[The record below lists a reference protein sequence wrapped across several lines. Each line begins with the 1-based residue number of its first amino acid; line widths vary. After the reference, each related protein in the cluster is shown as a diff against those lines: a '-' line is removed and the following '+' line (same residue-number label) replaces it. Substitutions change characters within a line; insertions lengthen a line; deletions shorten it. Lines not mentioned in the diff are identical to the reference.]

1 MPVLSVVVTEIGV
14 RMSTIISVVLG
25 FVLTGLVAN
34 HLVQRWQQRNWL
46 IQQRFLGHEKE
57 YIALKDLADEIAS
70 LLGARIYNMQRL
82 LFSLRRSSDE
92 QLVRRVADYEDIVKR
107 WNERLTSFYVR
118 LPLLAYTDLGPQLE
132 SSVQARL
139 QAASATIEELL
150 YKRRAGVVPEKD
162 AIKSAS
168 ESFNSIQAHAINFN
182 KELLRIVESR
192 RVDVYYGTR
201 IDFSIINLE
210 KFSTWQLVKA
220 LFIRDINSYAIIRPT
235 LDLQLPRRRR

>member
-1 MPVLSVVVTEIGV
+1 
-14 RMSTIISVVLG
+14 
-25 FVLTGLVAN
+25 LVAN

-92 QLVRRVADYEDIVKR
+92 QLVRRVTDYEDIVKR

-162 AIKSAS
+162 TVRSAS
-168 ESFNSIQAHAINFN
+168 EALSSIQARAINFN
-182 KELLRIVESR
+182 RELLRIVESR

-201 IDFSIINLE
+201 IDFSAVNLD

-220 LFIRDINSYAIIRPT
+220 LFIRNINAYAIMRPT

>member
-1 MPVLSVVVTEIGV
+1 
-14 RMSTIISVVLG
+14 MSTIISVVLG
-25 FVLTGLVAN
+25 FVLTGVVAN

-118 LPLLAYTDLGPQLE
+118 LPLLAYTDLGLHLE
-132 SSVQARL
+132 SSL
-139 QAASATIEELL
+139 QTKLQMASATVEELL
-150 YKRRAGVVPEKD
+150 HQRRAGKTPEKN
-162 AIKSAS
+162 AVRGASSALS
-168 ESFNSIQAHAINFN
+168 TIQANAINFN

-192 RVDVYYGTR
+192 RVEVYYGTR
-201 IDFSIINLE
+201 IAFTSANIE

-220 LFIRDINSYAIIRPT
+220 LFIRDVNAYSITRAT